1 MSYTLL
7 VAGLKGA
14 MFLEALPRHLQPSL
28 IYYYKVA
35 GEHDSAF
42 QRLVSAAG
50 STAQL
55 VDPKVFDLSTDNNL
69 LVTVGWQ
76 YLVGNSR
83 KLVVMHDSLL
93 PRFRGFAPT
102 VTALICGE
110 SELGVTAL
118 LASAEMDS
126 GPILAQHSVSIDEFI
141 TIERAFEAL
150 TLCYVRCLTEVLS
163 MSHELSSR
171 AKSQDASKATYSIW
185 RDDDDF
191 QIRWSKSAE
200 DIVRLVNAVGYPYA
214 GAKTSLSNREL
225 AVSKAELL
233 KDLYF
238 EDRQPGKIWQ
248 RHDFHSADVV
258 CGTGVVRIW
267 ATWRDGDPAGV
278 FNKLRLRLN

>member
-14 MFLEALPRHLQPSL
+14 MFLEALPRDLQPSL

-76 YLVGNSR
+76 YLVRNSR

-214 GAKTSLSNREL
+214 GAKTSLGNREL
-225 AVSKAELL
+225 AVSKAELSE
-233 KDLYF
+233 DLHF